1 MPISRP
7 VFGERPARTILVLAL
22 APAVGIGICR
32 FAYSLLLPDMR
43 ASLNWSYATA
53 GFLNTANAMGYLLG
67 ALIAS
72 VVIRKAGLFRPVW
85 YATWACVASLVI
97 CAFTGNVTVLSIAR
111 FLAGVT
117 GAIAFIAAASLAT
130 TIAQAHPARLGV
142 LMGLLYTGPG
152 IGIFVSG
159 LVAPFLLEG
168 FGAGSWWI
176 AWGVLAVLGSVMTM
190 LLLLARAEPSR
201 TGAAAAQ
208 VALPVGPIWIYLTG
222 YALFGAGYIAYMTFM
237 IAFVR
242 DAGGGALAQSAF
254 WTIIALGAFASP
266 FVWGRLIGQTR
277 GGGGTAIIAAATSIG
292 ALIPFFSDAQ
302 VPLAISAALFGVAFF
317 SVTSSTTAFVRA
329 NYPPQLWPK
338 AIALM
343 TIAFGIGQIAG
354 PVVTGAITDALGSL
368 RYALAISAIA
378 LAVGAAISALQKPLV
393 PVNPKTS

>member
-1 MPISRP
+1 MPISQP
-7 VFGERPARTILVLAL
+7 VFGDRPARTILVLAL

-43 ASLNWSYATA
+43 ASLGWSYATA
-53 GFLNTANAMGYLLG
+53 GFMNTANAIGYLAG

-72 VVIRKAGLFRPVW
+72 TVIRKAGLFGPLW

-97 CAFTGNVTVLSIAR
+97 CAFSGDIVVLSLAR

-168 FGAGSWWI
+168 LGPGSWWI
-176 AWGVLAVLGSVMTM
+176 AWGVLAALASVMTFA
-190 LLLLARAEPSR
+190 LILARAEPSR
-201 TGAAAAQ
+201 TSAAAAQ
-208 VALPVGPIWIYLTG
+208 VALPIRSIWIYLTG

-254 WTIIALGAFASP
+254 WTVIALGAFASP
-266 FVWGRLIGQTR
+266 YVWSRVIGRSK
-277 GGGGTAIIAAATSIG
+277 GGGGTAIVAAATSIG
-292 ALIPFFSDAQ
+292 ALIPFFSDGQ
-302 VPLAISAALFGVAFF
+302 VPLAISGALFGVAFF

-343 TIAFGIGQIAG
+343 TIAFGLGQIVG
-354 PVVTGAITDALGSL
+354 PVVTGAITDAFGSL
-368 RYALAISAIA
+368 RYALAISAAA
-378 LAVGAAISALQKPLV
+378 LALGAAISALQKPLQ
-393 PVNPKTS
+393 S